1 MHPEIIEGGMGAG
14 VSSWTLAKAVAKKGQ
29 LGVVSSTA
37 LDATLVR
44 HLCAGDQGGTSAEGR
59 RGAMIVY
66 KKDGAA
72 ISHYFVP
79 REGARARA
87 PSLSD
92 APRGPH
98 GTELP
103 VVTWAINEVE
113 QALVGALRA
122 DQLLPLAGAG

>member
-1 MHPEIIEGGMGAG
+1 MDA

-29 LGVVSSTA
+29 LGVVSSTS

-44 HLCAGDQGGTSAEGR
+44 HPCAGDQGGTSAEGR

-66 KKDGAA
+66 EKGRRRYFSLRRPPRRCPGAGA
-72 ISHYFVP
+72 IPV
-79 REGARARA
+79 
-87 PSLSD
+87 
-92 APRGPH
+92 RGPQ

-103 VVTWAINEVE
+103 VVTWGRDGVE

-122 DQLLPLAGAG
+122 DQLLLLAEAG